1 MSFQSTLEIDSKT
14 FVVEYYRSKFKQAEQ
29 LNGKPAPE
37 VRGGDIWLIMEGSD
51 DDTFSS
57 WMSDATANKS
67 GTINLYS
74 YDQEEQVFKK
84 IEFSGAYITHFME
97 WYATEKDNGNSDK
110 SFITNFIAVDSLD
123 RQMVKIQ
130 KSTGKNHLIAAVIS
144 AEKICI
150 DGVNHINDWWT

>member
-14 FVVEYYRSKFKQAEQ
+14 FVVEYYRSHFKQTKQ

-37 VRGGDIWLIMEGSD
+37 VKGGDIWLILEGSD

-57 WMSDATANKS
+57 WMSDATASKS

-84 IEFSGAYITHFME
+84 IEFSGAYITDFME
-97 WYATEKDNGNSDK
+97 WYAIEQDLGNSDK
-110 SFITNFIAVDSLD
+110 SFITNFKPVDTLD

-130 KSTGKNHLIAAVIS
+130 KSTGKNHLIAAIIS

-150 DGVNHINDWWT
+150 DGVNHLNDWWT

>member
-1 MSFQSTLEIDSKT
+1 MSFQATVEIGSTT
-14 FVVEYYRSKFKQAEQ
+14 FSLEYYRSKFKQAEE

-37 VRGGDIWLIMEGSD
+37 VRGGEIWIIVEASE

-57 WMSDATANKS
+57 WISDATASKS
-67 GTINLYS
+67 GTINLYT

-97 WYATEKDNGNSDK
+97 WYANEQDLGNDDK
-110 SFITNFIAVDSLD
+110 SFIVNFKDVSTLD
-123 RQMVKIQ
+123 KQCLKIQ